1 MMDKYRVKGRYDLWR
16 GVWEIVESNVPG
28 LAVEAPTRDQFVADI
43 ERACADHA
51 EGRDHDVTVTTGW
64 TRMWTVESRFAKR
77 VIVNGK
83 LQTREQLADLT
94 TRFEAAG

>member
-1 MMDKYRVKGRYDLWR
+1 MDKYRVKGRYNLWR

-43 ERACADHA
+43 EHVCAERA
-51 EGRDHDVTVTTGW
+51 EGRDYDVAVTTGW

-83 LQTREQLADLT
+83 LQTREQAAELAA
-94 TRFEAAG
+94 RYQAAG